1 MENATNGLMM
11 AGSVLIGIIVL
22 SLFVYMFSS
31 MGNITKE
38 FEANMGE
45 QSIRKFNEPF
55 EKYIGRTDLNTHDL
69 LTIVNLKI
77 QRDKDAELSGEI
89 EEGKEIIKL
98 EGISSNPNNIDLS
111 SITKYTCIEDRV
123 VYSKKTGKI
132 EKLVFKQTT

>member
-38 FEANMGE
+38 FEANMSE

-69 LTIVNLKI
+69 LTIVNLKK
-77 QRDKDAELSGEI
+77 QKDEEAGE
-89 EEGKEIIKL
+89 EVIKL
-98 EGISSNPNNIDLS
+98 TGIPVDINSKLLD
-111 SITKYTCIEDRV
+111 TTTEYTCMENNV
-123 VYSKKTGKI
+123 VYSKETQKIISIVFTKTPK
-132 EKLVFKQTT
+132 KQ